1 MRLIDWIWYLPAV
14 ISGLSVIVFLP
25 WMIIAIVAAIFGV
38 DIWMPLL

>member
-1 MRLIDWIWYLPAV
+1 MKFSELIWYVLPLFSALAIV
-14 ISGLSVIVFLP
+14 VFLP